1 MHVTIYDAALREPES
16 RVLDRA
22 PCESAESL
30 FENLCQNWAKRADEL
45 ARFERELCATREA
58 VQLSSDESDFDT
70 VDKDDRACSRACDED
85 TRDSSA
91 RPRRN
96 ESTFC
101 SEPPAKRRAK
111 QRIKSFVT
119 EESDAD
125 EDTEISL
132 REILSRAV
140 EDSVALRRRRV
151 EKETERRKIIDTAR
165 ERRDA
170 GRTIARN
177 LKRWHTRRMRKICV
191 VQSVCRRWLA
201 LRRVRAVRDRR
212 ERLTRMFWV
221 WCSTLVRA
229 RRLRACVR
237 IQSSWRGYATR
248 RSLHE
253 DKVRRERVKRRVEEI
268 VKRYVER
275 HERAK
280 RACAAQQIQRAWRAF
295 IRFSTLRRMNIA
307 TLQIQRVWRGA
318 RTRKAVR
325 SYRESTAR
333 RNAIEFDLESADEN
347 DFMDDDDDENAALR
361 DVLDIVTRSTAER
374 IAEPIERARAT
385 TSRARA
391 ASARQSDDSASTASR
406 EHYNRRHQRHLREQ
420 SKRRRR
426 EALQTSSTARFAAFR
441 SNVARSTR

>member
-221 WCSTLVRA
+221 WRSTLVRA
-229 RRLRACVR
+229 RRRRACVR

-248 RSLHE
+248 RALRE
-253 DKVRRERVKRRVEEI
+253 DKGRRERVKRRVEEI
-268 VKRYVER
+268 VKRYVQR

-280 RACAAQQIQRAWRAF
+280 ASVRRTTDPARMARVHSILNVAANERRHITNTTRVAGRAHAESRAELPRVDRAKKRGR
-295 IRFSTLRRMNIA
+295 IRF
-307 TLQIQRVWRGA
+307 G
-318 RTRKAVR
+318 
-325 SYRESTAR
+325 
-333 RNAIEFDLESADEN
+333 
-347 DFMDDDDDENAALR
+347 
-361 DVLDIVTRSTAER
+361 
-374 IAEPIERARAT
+374 
-385 TSRARA
+385 
-391 ASARQSDDSASTASR
+391 
-406 EHYNRRHQRHLREQ
+406 
-420 SKRRRR
+420 KRRRR
-426 EALQTSSTARFAAFR
+426 RFHGR
-441 SNVARSTR
+441 RR